1 MKILAV
7 GAHPDD
13 IEYGC
18 CGFLLRMKQEGP
30 EVSLLVVSSGEKG
43 LSDHSRNRIIEQ
55 QKAFDMCGFSQ
66 LFVKDFPDGDIV
78 CNNRLVSEI
87 ESVIQE
93 TSSDFILVNYPK
105 DYHQDHRSVAQAV
118 IAATRTERGLLFYRA
133 YSAIDFHPNIYVK
146 IDAVVSKKIEVLHCF
161 RSQIE
166 KNIGKMIDFVEC
178 SISMNRYYGNQ
189 TATEYAEGLCL
200 YKYIL

>member
-18 CGFLLRMKQEGP
+18 CGFLLRMNQEGH
-30 EVSLLVVSSGEKG
+30 EVSLLIVSGGEKG
-43 LSDHSRNRIIEQ
+43 LSDHSRDRILEQ
-55 QKAFDMCGFSQ
+55 QMAFDMCGFSQ
-66 LFVKDFPDGDIV
+66 LSIKDFPDGDIL
-78 CNNRLVSEI
+78 CNSLLVSEI
-87 ESVIQE
+87 ESVIRE
-93 TSSDFILVNYPK
+93 TAPDLILVNHPN
-105 DYHQDHRSVAQAV
+105 DYHQDHRSVAEAV
-118 IAATRTERGLLFYRA
+118 IAAARAERGLLFYQA
-133 YSAIDFHPNIYVK
+133 YSAIDFHPDIYVR

-166 KNIGKMIDFVEC
+166 KNIGKKIDFVEC
-178 SISMNRYYGNQ
+178 SISTNRYYGSRI
-189 TATEYAEGLCL
+189 AAEYAEGLCL